1 MYPNEYKCT
10 NEETLKTTTNMT
22 LTKLSTFTA
31 HWEFNAPDV
40 IQSKITLVS
49 FSTGIIS
56 RKTNQLM
63 SAPIVTID
71 VETIVAASSPID
83 RYISPEIK
91 DPNKGPK
98 IKNSINLQPFI
109 VFASSIKIE
118 FLSL

>member
-22 LTKLSTFTA
+22 LTKLSIFTA

-56 RKTNQLM
+56 RKIIQLM
-63 SAPIVTID
+63 RAPIITI
-71 VETIVAASSPID
+71 IVVKIIANSSPID
-83 RYISPEIK
+83 RYTSPEIR

-98 IKNSINLQPFI
+98 IRNSINIQPFI
-109 VFASSIKIE
+109 VLASSIKIE

>member
-56 RKTNQLM
+56 RKIIQLM

-71 VETIVAASSPID
+71 VAKIVAASSPID
-83 RYISPEIK
+83 LYMSPDIR

-98 IKNSINLQPFI
+98 IINSINFQPFI
-109 VFASSIKIE
+109 VFASSMRIE
-118 FLSL
+118 FRNL

>member
-10 NEETLKTTTNMT
+10 KEETLKTTTNMT

-56 RKTNQLM
+56 RKTIQLM
-63 SAPIVTID
+63 NAPIITID
-71 VETIVAASSPID
+71 VAKIADAPSPID
-83 RYISPEIK
+83 RYINPEIK
-91 DPNKGPK
+91 DPSKGPK
-98 IKNSINLQPFI
+98 IKNSINVQPFI
-109 VFASSIKIE
+109 VFASSMKIE
-118 FLSL
+118 FRSL